1 LPPRRASQY
10 DLDDCNRPDNGN
22 RSSRFS
28 LPGKLAIQVMGDK
41 ICRYETKRVIFAPS
55 GPENSC
61 FVSHIHID
69 KILLTGPFSNLIMS
83 SMKYIQLEPQGDIAI
98 VRINR
103 PEALNAMNVDVIAEF
118 SRTLDILAADE
129 TVRVLIITGA
139 GERSFCAGADI
150 SYMVDIEPMQAER
163 YATSAQRVI
172 NKIESLEK
180 PVIAAV
186 NGFALGGGCELAM
199 ACDIRIASSNA
210 KIGQPEVTIGIPPGW
225 GGTQR
230 LMRLVGPA
238 KAKEMIFTGKMITA
252 DEACQIGLVNN
263 VVSIGPDDKVPPE
276 VKGDI
281 VKEKERAAEVAKVLN
296 KKLIE
301 YCLSVAREIAKNSFT
316 AVKVSKML
324 INRGM
329 DSDLETGLRLEIYGW
344 ALCFANEDRRKMMSA
359 FLNKGKK

>member
-1 LPPRRASQY
+1 
-10 DLDDCNRPDNGN
+10 
-22 RSSRFS
+22 
-28 LPGKLAIQVMGDK
+28 
-41 ICRYETKRVIFAPS
+41 
-55 GPENSC
+55 
-61 FVSHIHID
+61 
-69 KILLTGPFSNLIMS
+69 MS
-83 SMKYIQLEPQGDIAI
+83 SMKYIQFEPQGDIAI

-103 PEALNAMNVDVIAEF
+103 PEALNAMNTDVISEL
-118 SRTLDILAADE
+118 SRAIDIIAADDGIK
-129 TVRVLIITGA
+129 VVIITGA
-139 GERSFCAGADI
+139 GERAFCAGADI
-150 SYMVDIEPMQAER
+150 SYMVNIEPMQAEK
-163 YATSAQRVI
+163 YATSAQAVI
-172 NKIESLEK
+172 NKIEKLEK

-230 LMRLVGPA
+230 LMRIVGPA

-252 DEACQIGLVNN
+252 DEALQIGLVNK
-263 VVSIGPDDKVPPE
+263 VVSVGAGDNLPPE
-276 VKGDI
+276 APKGDAA
-281 VKEKERAAEVAKVLN
+281 KEKERAAEVGKILN

-301 YCLSVAREIAKNSFT
+301 DCLSLAREITKNSFT

-324 INRGM
+324 VNRGM

-344 ALCFANEDRRKMMSA
+344 ALCFAHEDRKAMMSA